1 MRDIMIAELTGAKL
15 HIQHI
20 STAKGLD
27 MVRAAKA
34 KGLPVT
40 CEATPHHLFLTE
52 DAIDGTYNTCFKVNP
67 PLRTA
72 ADAEALIAGVI
83 DGTVDAIA
91 TDHAP
96 HSDWEKSREFELAPF
111 GMTGLETALGL
122 VITNLVKTGK
132 ITFARMVELMAIE
145 PRKILG
151 LDQVTIAEGSVADLT
166 VFDADVA
173 WTVSEDDF
181 VSHAKNS
188 GFKGAPRMF
197 SWVESARSP
206 TASFAKIAV
215 SA

>member
-1 MRDIMIAELTGAKL
+1 MDYGQMFGKTFMSHCQDDDLVGDARSTRAPSPPVWAFWAGRPRARSSRIARDITIAELTGAKL

-83 DGTVDAIA
+83 DGSVDAIA

-111 GMTGLETALGL
+111 GMTGLRDR
-122 VITNLVKTGK
+122 
-132 ITFARMVELMAIE
+132 AR
-145 PRKILG
+145 P
-151 LDQVTIAEGSVADLT
+151 QVV
-166 VFDADVA
+166 
-173 WTVSEDDF
+173 
-181 VSHAKNS
+181 
-188 GFKGAPRMF
+188 
-197 SWVESARSP
+197 
-206 TASFAKIAV
+206 
-215 SA
+215 